1 MQRKKN
7 VWPIDRRKQPSNVT
21 LSEEVQMLNLLYIF
35 KQAIINTFKETKETM
50 LKEIKEEALTV
61 SPLIENIKRLL
72 EIMTFSID

>member
-35 KQAIINTFKETKETM
+35 KQAIINTFKELKETM
-50 LKEIKEEALTV
+50 PKELKESMKMM
-61 SPLIENIKRLL
+61 SCQIEYATKKKI
-72 EIMTFSID
+72 I